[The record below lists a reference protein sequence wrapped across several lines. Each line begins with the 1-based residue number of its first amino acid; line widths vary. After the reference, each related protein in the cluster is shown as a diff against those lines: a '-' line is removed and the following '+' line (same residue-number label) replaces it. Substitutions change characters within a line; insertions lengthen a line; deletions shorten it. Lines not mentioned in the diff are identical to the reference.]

1 LKVSEM
7 KYCPYCHRWNLDRP
21 QLCNYCGR
29 SWYTRLCPRGHENPP
44 DAQFCGTCGSA
55 DLTDTA
61 GPKPFWLRSV
71 RVGFGMV
78 FLLMIIFAMRALPR
92 ILNLLPLLA
101 SFLIAITLLL
111 IAYRLGFSV
120 LPAPMRKP
128 FQTFNAMI
136 KKGLV
141 NALRWLWEKIKLLFS

>member
-1 LKVSEM
+1 M
-7 KYCPYCHRWNLDRP
+7 KYCPYCHRWNFDRP

-29 SWYTRLCPRGHENPP
+29 SWYRRLCPRGHENPP

-61 GPKPFWLRSV
+61 GPKPFLLRSV
-71 RVGFGMV
+71 RVGFVML

-101 SFLIAITLLL
+101 SFMIATAFLLV
-111 IAYRLGFSV
+111 AYRLGLST
-120 LPAPMRKP
+120 LPISMRKP

-141 NALRWLWEKIKLLFS
+141 SVLRWLWEKIKLLFL